1 MKVLVTGSSG
11 LVGSALRPV
20 LSDAGHQVYRLL
32 RRPTEESGTTSWNP
46 IDGSVE
52 TDAFDNVDAVV
63 HLAGE
68 NIAAG
73 RWTAARKARIQD
85 SRVRDTRLLCERL
98 AGLQAPPRVLVA
110 ASAIGFY
117 GDRGDESLDES
128 AAPGHGFLPEVCE
141 AWETATAPARDRGIR
156 VVNLRIGIVLSRSG
170 GALATMLVPF
180 KLGVGGVVGRGDQF
194 MSWIALT
201 DVVNIV
207 GHALTN
213 ESLRGPI
220 NAVAPHAVTN
230 REFTKALGKVLRRP
244 TVFPVPAVAA
254 RLVFGEMAEALLL
267 AGARVVPAMLDGS
280 GFTFAYPDVEDALRH
295 ELGLG

>member
-73 RWTAARKARIQD
+73 RWTAARKARIQE

-98 AGLQAPPRVLVA
+98 AELQAPPRVQIA

-141 AWETATAPARDRGIR
+141 AWETATAPARDRGVR

>member
-1 MKVLVTGSSG
+1 MNSRSLSFGSPGILVSYGAEAAGGLDVKVLVTGSSG

-98 AGLQAPPRVLVA
+98 AELQAPPLA
-110 ASAIGFY
+110 HHDI
-117 GDRGDESLDES
+117 
-128 AAPGHGFLPEVCE
+128 HG
-141 AWETATAPARDRGIR
+141 I
-156 VVNLRIGIVLSRSG
+156 
-170 GALATMLVPF
+170 
-180 KLGVGGVVGRGDQF
+180 
-194 MSWIALT
+194 
-201 DVVNIV
+201 
-207 GHALTN
+207 
-213 ESLRGPI
+213 
-220 NAVAPHAVTN
+220 
-230 REFTKALGKVLRRP
+230 
-244 TVFPVPAVAA
+244 
-254 RLVFGEMAEALLL
+254 
-267 AGARVVPAMLDGS
+267 
-280 GFTFAYPDVEDALRH
+280 
-295 ELGLG
+295 